1 MPKQIKK
8 TTYSDIAHLSGV
20 SLATISRI
28 LTNST
33 SVKAETKQKV
43 LDAMKKLGYNTADFF
58 KAPKEAVRGLI
69 IFNIPTLDNPFYG
82 LIIQGAKAS
91 AARHRYNLLI
101 NENHITEKTADGFLD
116 LLKHTK
122 AAGLILANHIET
134 SLLCK
139 INSALPLVQCCECNK
154 MPSVPFVTI
163 DDISAAHS
171 AVNHILSLGKKN
183 IAFINGPIQYKY
195 AKDRLAGYIEALENG
210 GKTVDPALIIQLQ
223 EINYDMALSAALQLM
238 HSPNR
243 PDAFFTASDVYAA
256 AVIKAAQQAGL
267 RVPQDIA
274 IVGFDNVE
282 ISAMCNPSITTINQP
297 RFQMG
302 FLSCEMLVNRILGND
317 MPIQNL
323 YLETELIVR
332 NSTASV

>member
-43 LDAMKKLGYNTADFF
+43 LDAMKKLGYNTADYF
-58 KAPKEAVRGLI
+58 KESKEAVRGLI

-139 INSALPLVQCCECNK
+139 IN
-154 MPSVPFVTI
+154 T
-163 DDISAAHS
+163 H
-171 AVNHILSLGKKN
+171 
-183 IAFINGPIQYKY
+183 
-195 AKDRLAGYIEALENG
+195 
-210 GKTVDPALIIQLQ
+210 
-223 EINYDMALSAALQLM
+223 
-238 HSPNR
+238 
-243 PDAFFTASDVYAA
+243 
-256 AVIKAAQQAGL
+256 
-267 RVPQDIA
+267 
-274 IVGFDNVE
+274 
-282 ISAMCNPSITTINQP
+282 
-297 RFQMG
+297 
-302 FLSCEMLVNRILGND
+302 
-317 MPIQNL
+317 
-323 YLETELIVR
+323 
-332 NSTASV
+332 